1 MNRPDDE
8 DLAAKIV
15 QRLDYGVDNLDAGTR
30 ERLAAA
36 RKVALSHYRERPEPV
51 FGLAWAMNALSLR
64 GGSQRVQGARY
75 LIAVAAL
82 VLGVI
87 GFAYWQNL
95 QSNDFSDIDVRLL
108 TDDLPI
114 DAYLDRGFD
123 SWLKRTSR

>member
-8 DLAAKIV
+8 LAAKIV
-15 QRLDYGVDNLDAGTR
+15 QRLDDGVENLNETTR
-30 ERLAAA
+30 QRLAAA
-36 RKVALSHYRERPEPV
+36 RKAALSHYRQRPEPV
-51 FGLAWAMNALSLR
+51 FGLAWAPAALSRL
-64 GGSQRVQGARY
+64 GGMQRLQGARY

-82 VLGVI
+82 VLGLI
-87 GFAYWQNL
+87 GFAYWQSL

-123 SWLKRTSR
+123 SWLKRASR

>member
-8 DLAAKIV
+8 VAAKIV
-15 QRLDYGVDNLDAGTR
+15 QRLDYGVESLDVGTR

-51 FGLAWAMNALSLR
+51 FGFAWATSALSQR
-64 GGSQRVQGARY
+64 GGSQRLLGARY

-82 VLGVI
+82 VLGLI
-87 GFAYWQNL
+87 GFAYWQTL
-95 QSNDFSDIDVRLL
+95 QPNDFSDIDVRLL

-123 SWLKRTSR
+123 SWLKRSSR

>member
-8 DLAAKIV
+8 VAAKIV
-15 QRLDYGVDNLDAGTR
+15 QRLDYGVESLDAGTR

-51 FGLAWAMNALSLR
+51 FSFAWAMNALSQR
-64 GGSQRVQGARY
+64 GGSQRMQGARY
-75 LIAVAAL
+75 LIAVATL
-82 VLGVI
+82 VLGLI
-87 GFAYWQNL
+87 GFAYWQTL
-95 QSNDFSDIDVRLL
+95 QPNDFSDIDVRLL

-123 SWLKRTSR
+123 SWLKRSSR

>member
-8 DLAAKIV
+8 VAAKIV
-15 QRLDYGVDNLDAGTR
+15 QRLDYGVESLDAGTR

-51 FGLAWAMNALSLR
+51 FGFAWAMSALSLR
-64 GGSQRVQGARY
+64 GGSQRLQGARY
-75 LIAVAAL
+75 LIAIAAL
-82 VLGVI
+82 VLGLI
-87 GFAYWQNL
+87 GFAYWQTL
-95 QSNDFSDIDVRLL
+95 QPNDFSDIDVRLL

-123 SWLKRTSR
+123 SWLKRSSR

>member
-8 DLAAKIV
+8 VAAKIV
-15 QRLDYGVDNLDAGTR
+15 QRLDYGVESLDAATR

-51 FGLAWAMNALSLR
+51 FGFAWAMSALSQR
-64 GGSQRVQGARY
+64 GGSQRLYGARY
-75 LIAVAAL
+75 LIAIAAL
-82 VLGVI
+82 VLGLI
-87 GFAYWQNL
+87 GFAYWQTL
-95 QSNDFSDIDVRLL
+95 QPNDFSDIDVRLL

-123 SWLKRTSR
+123 SWLKRSSR